1 MNIRAAVIS
10 AIVALSLCACSKPDE
25 AAPPQVSKSS
35 LPRATS
41 NTITLE
47 SGATIVV
54 PEGVDILRTGWT
66 YNNFTA
72 SEAAELVAA
81 CQREQ
86 KLLIQEGKGDLRRP
100 LMWVCRQAAA
110 SPENFKK

>member
-1 MNIRAAVIS
+1 MNIHVAVVS
-10 AIVALSLCACSKPDE
+10 AIVALGLSACSEPNEVAPDQAPKPT
-25 AAPPQVSKSS
+25 

-41 NTITLE
+41 HTITLE

-66 YNNFTA
+66 YKNFTA
-72 SEAAELVAA
+72 SEAAELAAA
-81 CQREQ
+81 CHREQ
-86 KLLIQEGKGDLRRP
+86 TLLMREGKGDLHRP